1 MALPCWVAGLGRPA
15 LKDILGSCS
24 AREMSLHTQRS
35 LQSKAESE
43 SESEVTQSCPTLCD
57 PTVVAYQVL
66 PSMGFSR
73 QEYWSGL
80 PFLLQE
86 IFTTQELNL
95 GLPHCRQILYR
106 LSHQGSPLAGW
117 YKPPTAASAAKSLQS
132 CLTVCDPTDS
142 SPPGSSVPGILQAR
156 ILEWVAISFSIA

>member
-15 LKDILGSCS
+15 LKDVLGSCS
-24 AREMSLHTQRS
+24 AREMSPHTQRS
-35 LQSKAESE
+35 LQSKAE

-57 PTVVAYQVL
+57 PMVVAYQLL

-86 IFTTQELNL
+86 IFTTQGLNL
-95 GLPHCRQILYR
+95 GLPHCRWTLYR
-106 LSHQGSPLAGW
+106 LRHQGSLEGRPVFLQLLLSLDTTPEPLLWTCNKGQL
-117 YKPPTAASAAKSLQS
+117 AACLRVTSL
-132 CLTVCDPTDS
+132 CYEKCDRRE
-142 SPPGSSVPGILQAR
+142 Q
-156 ILEWVAISFSIA
+156 